1 MPRFSRV
8 ISECLPF
15 QSWKEESLITNQNP
29 AANISFRA
37 YVKISLK
44 DWGTSMHLRSE
55 RILDYWGKQPLRDY
69 DWPVYY
75 QQLLHLPALSR
86 WIEVGFLQYLRLQT
100 FWPAAMSGRKSA
112 SYVKVTDEGARKI
125 HIWYRDKIAA
135 TQTTKGKKVISLVS
149 ARLPSSE
156 LEQTLLSRFAYTQIN
171 GLDWES
177 ILRREETGVRGE
189 NLRSTETQPTYN
201 ICCRGGRRDR
211 FPTSTAQEIYPDGHP
226 SRYQPLQQGLTS
238 VNRREPVF
246 PLVLAE
252 LGVGFGQSRSGRL
265 ITNSV
270 YTWVSE
276 WHICI
281 SESPQET
288 RFYASRIH
296 EFKNDKM
303 HLVDTNYV
311 V

>member
-1 MPRFSRV
+1 MEYKVVVMPRFSRV

-226 SRYQPLQQGLTS
+226 SRYQPRPTGLNFGEQT
-238 VNRREPVF
+238 RT
-246 PLVLAE
+246 
-252 LGVGFGQSRSGRL
+252 GV
-265 ITNSV
+265 
-270 YTWVSE
+270 
-276 WHICI
+276 C
-281 SESPQET
+281 
-288 RFYASRIH
+288 
-296 EFKNDKM
+296 
-303 HLVDTNYV
+303 
-311 V
+311 